1 MKKKSY
7 DIVIVGAGAAGIG
20 IGAMLQLLE
29 INNFVLLERHE
40 VGASFSMWPKEMRF
54 ISPSFP
60 GHGFGSLDLNAI
72 VPDTSPGYSLNSEH
86 PSGKEYQI
94 YLKNVSMHLEL
105 PVRTGIDVL
114 SIQREPTKQ
123 KAFVLKTDKG
133 TIRCRFVI
141 WAAGEFQYPN
151 TNSIPGA
158 EYCIH
163 NSSVK
168 SWKELK
174 GEEFVVIGGFE
185 SGIDAAVNLAHNG
198 KKVKVF
204 DKQEAWHSENSDPSC
219 SLSIYTSKRLI
230 LAVEKGL
237 VTLNSNSAIKKIE
250 KANDGFIV
258 YNGKEKIH
266 TKSPPVLA
274 TGFKTSLSL
283 IRDLFEWEEKE
294 NYPLLTENDEST
306 ITPGLFLVGPNV
318 RHDDL
323 IFCFIYKFRQRF
335 GVVTKE
341 ICKRIGDKNV
351 NTSVFEIYRDKGML
365 LDDLSCCG
373 DECTC

>member
-1 MKKKSY
+1 MKKNPY

-20 IGAMLQLLE
+20 IGALLQLLE

-40 VGASFSMWPKEMRF
+40 VGASFSMWPREMKF

-72 VPDTSPGYSLNSEH
+72 VPNTSPGYSLNSEH
-86 PSGKEYQI
+86 PNGKDYQI
-94 YLKNVSMHLEL
+94 YLKNISKHFEL
-105 PVRTGIDVL
+105 PVRTGIDVI
-114 SIQREPTKQ
+114 SIQRESSKR
-123 KAFVLKTDKG
+123 KGFVLESNQE

-151 TNSIPGA
+151 INSIPGA

-168 SWKELK
+168 SWQQLK
-174 GEEFVVIGGFE
+174 GEEFIVIGGFE

-204 DKQEAWHSENSDPSC
+204 DKQEAWNTETSDPSC
-219 SLSIYTSKRLI
+219 SLSIYTYNRLK
-230 LAVEKGL
+230 LAIDKGFI
-237 VTLNSNSAIKKIE
+237 TLKSNSAIKKIE
-250 KANDGFIV
+250 KVKDGFMV
-258 YNGKEKIH
+258 YNGIEKIR

-283 IRDLFEWEEKE
+283 IRDLFEWNEKE

-335 GVVTKE
+335 GVVANE
-341 ICKRIGDKNV
+341 ISKRIGDKNL
-351 NTSVFEIYRDKGML
+351 NTSVFEFYRDKGML
-365 LDDLSCCG
+365 LEDLDCCG